1 MILSSL
7 IPMSALSYNDEM
19 KTDTRQQK
27 IKAITF
33 RLGADLVAAME
44 RLHERDGIDN
54 SEMVRRALAVFLE
67 DKGVMKPGRRK
78 GAA

>member
-1 MILSSL
+1 M
-7 IPMSALSYNDEM
+7 SYNGCM
-19 KTDTRQQK
+19 TKDTRQTK
-27 IKAITF
+27 TKAITF

-54 SEMVRRALAVFLE
+54 SEMVRRALAAFLE
-67 DKGVMKPGRRK
+67 DKGVMQPARKRK